1 MKNTFIVTIAALAV
15 TSAAAFF
22 GMFLAEK
29 YEEKLLEETTQQ
41 ADRQVTD
48 TPKEAEKYEYIIAEY
63 EGKLAVFLPNRV
75 TPKKVFDI
83 YVSTL
88 PQKDRE
94 DLAKGV
100 GAADYTQLLSLL
112 EDYSS

>member
-1 MKNTFIVTIAALAV
+1 MKNTLIVTIAALVV
-15 TSAAAFF
+15 TSAAAFL

-29 YEEKLLEETTQQ
+29 YEKNLFEETTQQ
-41 ADRQVTD
+41 AAQRVTNS
-48 TPKEAEKYEYIIAEY
+48 PKEEKYEYIIAEY

-75 TPKKVFDI
+75 APKKVFDI

-94 DLAKGV
+94 DLARGV
-100 GAADYTQLLSLL
+100 GAVDYKQLLSLL